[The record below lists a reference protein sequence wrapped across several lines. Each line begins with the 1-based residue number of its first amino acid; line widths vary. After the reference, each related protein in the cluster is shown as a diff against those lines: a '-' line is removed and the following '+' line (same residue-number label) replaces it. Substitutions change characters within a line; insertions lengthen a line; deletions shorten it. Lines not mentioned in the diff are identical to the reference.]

1 MPAMASPTFVTIDP
15 RDWIRPPYTDCQQ
28 CGARDC
34 VGLLMVSGQFALR
47 RCRSCMADSR
57 QQLPPPPRPRILYLD
72 QWALSSLAKAR
83 LPETR
88 DRFASEGDSAA
99 GAGIWPRLLAR
110 IERLVKANLLVCPP
124 SSIHRA
130 ESSLDTRL
138 WCALRRLHV
147 YLGSDARWVNHEQ
160 VKREQLYASFC
171 AWLDRVEPRFPASE
185 SVVRLRRGWPELLQ
199 VSSSYQPEPAEGD
212 AIRAGRRRR
221 SGGLERQ
228 IKVWASESR
237 TFDERRMEQLA
248 GYGPSYRPAARPMA
262 EFWVLTRHAMEER
275 AVPAG
280 RWASEVERFLNS
292 GAPGETPFAQLASSV
307 LASMGWLAGRSQGPK
322 IDAGTLDDVQ
332 AFATYAPHCD
342 AFTVDR
348 RFAHVLRAPPM
359 VAHLPSKP
367 ELFAGN
373 ELDRLEDWLVEV
385 ERGAPAEHFET
396 VCAIYGNGW
405 LEPFAGILEPV
416 GDEP

>member
-1 MPAMASPTFVTIDP
+1 MALPTFITIDP

-28 CGARDC
+28 CGARDG
-34 VGLLMVSGQFALR
+34 VGLLMVSQQFAVC

-57 QQLPPPPRPRILYLD
+57 QQLSPPPQPRILYLD

-88 DRFASEGDSAA
+88 DRFASDRDAAA
-99 GAGIWPRLLAR
+99 GAGIWPRLFAR

-124 SSIHRA
+124 SSVHRA

-138 WCALRRLHV
+138 WNALRRLHV
-147 YLGSDARWVNHEQ
+147 YLGGDARCVNHEQ

-171 AWLDRVEPRFPASE
+171 AWLDRVEPTFPASE
-185 SVVRLRRGWPELLQ
+185 SVVRLRHGWPALLQ
-199 VSSSYQPEPAEGD
+199 VSSSYQPEPEEVD

-221 SGGLERQ
+221 SGGLQRQ
-228 IKVWASESR
+228 AKAWASESR

-248 GYGPSYRPAARPMA
+248 GYGPSCCPAARPMD
-262 EFWVLTRHAMEER
+262 EFWVLTRHAMDER
-275 AVPAG
+275 AVSAD
-280 RWASEVERFLNS
+280 RWASEVERFLHS
-292 GAPGETPFAQLASSV
+292 VAPGETPFAQLASAV
-307 LASMGWLAGRSQGPK
+307 LASMGWLAERSQGATV
-322 IDAGTLDDVQ
+322 DTGALDDVQ

-359 VAHLPSKP
+359 AAYLPSRP
-367 ELFAGN
+367 EIFAGN
-373 ELDRLEDWLVEV
+373 ELDRLEGWLIEV
-385 ERGAPAEHFET
+385 ERGAPAGHFEA
-396 VCAIYGNGW
+396 VCAIYGDGW
-405 LEPFAGILEPV
+405 LEPFAGILETV
-416 GDEP
+416 GDVS